1 MDNESIKKNLLKVRL
16 EHNMSQE
23 DMAEGLGVARNTYR
37 SIEKGSTKLI
47 SDTVM
52 KVADWAGMEP
62 EEIVLGYMP
71 SEEKGSQKLKDVRE
85 RFNLRVKAITDE
97 YENRLE
103 LLRKENDMFKD
114 LLKEKDENIRTLRSM
129 VALLEKKSED
139 DKNA

>member
-23 DMAEGLGVARNTYR
+23 DMAEVLGVARNTYR

-85 RFNLRVKAITDE
+85 RFNLRVKTITDE

>member
-1 MDNESIKKNLLKVRL
+1 MDNESIKKNLLKLRL

-23 DMAEGLGVARNTYR
+23 DMAEVLGVARNTYR

-71 SEEKGSQKLKDVRE
+71 SEEKGSQKLKDARE
-85 RFNLRVKAITDE
+85 RYNLRVKTITDE

>member
-23 DMAEGLGVARNTYR
+23 DMAEVLGVARNTYR

-71 SEEKGSQKLKDVRE
+71 SEEKGSQKLKDARE

>member
-1 MDNESIKKNLLKVRL
+1 MDNESIKKNLLKLRL

-23 DMAEGLGVARNTYR
+23 DMAEVLGVARNTYR

-71 SEEKGSQKLKDVRE
+71 SEEKGSQKLKDARE
-85 RFNLRVKAITDE
+85 RYNLRVKTITDE

-114 LLKEKDENIRTLRSM
+114 LLKEKDENIRTLKSM

>member
-23 DMAEGLGVARNTYR
+23 DMAEVLGVARNTYR

-71 SEEKGSQKLKDVRE
+71 SEEKGSQKLKDARE
-85 RFNLRVKAITDE
+85 RYNLRVKTITDE

>member
-23 DMAEGLGVARNTYR
+23 DMAEVLGVARNTYR

-71 SEEKGSQKLKDVRE
+71 SEEKGSQKLKDARE
-85 RFNLRVKAITDE
+85 RFNLRVKTITDE

>member
-23 DMAEGLGVARNTYR
+23 DMAEVLGVARNTYR